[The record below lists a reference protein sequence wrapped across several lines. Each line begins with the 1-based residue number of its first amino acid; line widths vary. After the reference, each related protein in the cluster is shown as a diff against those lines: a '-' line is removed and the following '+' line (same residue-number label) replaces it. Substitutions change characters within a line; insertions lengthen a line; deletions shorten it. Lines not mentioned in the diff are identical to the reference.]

1 MRLDDKV
8 KELFNISKTKAQ
20 KYIREGIVKVD
31 NKIITKPGY
40 ILKDEEK
47 NNKKEYNIEI
57 IEEKNRYIYV
67 SQGALK
73 LKKAVKEFNLEEIL
87 KDNICIDIGSSTGGF
102 TEILLENDVKK
113 VYSIDVGTS
122 QLDERLKKN
131 NKVISIENT
140 DFRNIQI
147 DKENKFQN
155 DNIDTIVGDL
165 SFISLK
171 KIIDKIVEI
180 APENMIL
187 LIKPQFEVGEDIARK
202 YNGVIDDK
210 KKHIEI
216 IEDIIYYYLDKLNNN
231 SVNNNKNDK
240 NNENQKYILKGFT
253 YSEILINNLKEKKN
267 IEYLMYICKTRDKD
281 KHKHK
286 NKYKEKEKNKE
297 KNKNKNEDKCLKKE
311 EEKLLEN
318 IEKIVN
324 NAFSE
329 KHDILLKK
337 E

>member
-1 MRLDDKV
+1 MRLDDRV
-8 KELFNISKTKAQ
+8 KEIFNISKTKAQ
-20 KYIREGIVKVD
+20 KYIREGIIKID
-31 NKIITKPGY
+31 DKIITKPGY

-47 NNKKEYNIEI
+47 NDIEI

-73 LKKAVKEFNLEEIL
+73 LKKAVEEFNLKEIL

-102 TEILLENDVKK
+102 TEILLENGVKK

-122 QLDERLKKN
+122 QLDEKLKKN

-147 DKENKFQN
+147 DKENKFRN
-155 DNIDTIVGDL
+155 DDIDTIVGDL

-180 APENMIL
+180 SPKNIIL

-216 IEDIIYYYLDKLNNN
+216 IEDIISYYLDKLNNN
-231 SVNNNKNDK
+231 KNYKYND
-240 NNENQKYILKGFT
+240 NQKYILKGLT

-267 IEYLMYICKTRDKD
+267 IEYLIYIS
-281 KHKHK
+281 K
-286 NKYKEKEKNKE
+286 NIDRLEKNIEKEEKEKYNYDIKE
-297 KNKNKNEDKCLKKE
+297 IVEKAFNEKGFK
-311 EEKLLEN
+311 
-318 IEKIVN
+318 
-324 NAFSE
+324 
-329 KHDILLKK
+329 LLKK
-337 E
+337 

>member
-1 MRLDDKV
+1 MRLDDRV
-8 KELFNISKTKAQ
+8 KEIFNISKTKAQ
-20 KYIREGIVKVD
+20 KYIREGIVKID
-31 NKIITKPGY
+31 DKIVTKPGY
-40 ILKDEEK
+40 ILKDKEK
-47 NNKKEYNIEI
+47 NNKEEYNIEI

-73 LKKAVKEFNLEEIL
+73 LKKAVEEFKLEEVL

-102 TEILLENDVKK
+102 TEILLENGVKK
-113 VYSIDVGTS
+113 VYSIDVGKS
-122 QLDERLKKN
+122 QLDEKLKKN

-147 DKENKFQN
+147 DKENKFRN

-171 KIIDKIVEI
+171 KIIDKIGEI
-180 APENMIL
+180 SPENMIL

-216 IEDIIYYYLDKLNNN
+216 IEDIISYYLDKLNNN
-231 SVNNNKNDK
+231 NKNDK
-240 NNENQKYILKGFT
+240 SYKYSDNQKYILKGLT

-267 IEYLMYICKTRDKD
+267 IEYLMYIGKD
-281 KHKHK
+281 IDRLEK
-286 NKYKEKEKNKE
+286 NIEKEEKEKYNYDIKE
-297 KNKNKNEDKCLKKE
+297 IV
-311 EEKLLEN
+311 EKAFD
-318 IEKIVN
+318 EKI
-324 NAFSE
+324 
-329 KHDILLKK
+329 KK
-337 E
+337 CQKIKN

>member
-8 KELFNISKTKAQ
+8 KEIFNISKTKAQ
-20 KYIREGIVKVD
+20 KYIREGIVKID
-31 NKIITKPGY
+31 DKIVTKPGY
-40 ILKDEEK
+40 ILKDKEK

-73 LKKAVKEFNLEEIL
+73 LKKAVEEFNLEEIL

-122 QLDERLKKN
+122 QLDEKLKRN

-147 DKENKFQN
+147 DKDNKFQN

-180 APENMIL
+180 LPKNMIL

-216 IEDIIYYYLDKLNNN
+216 IEDIISYYLDKLNNN
-231 SVNNNKNDK
+231 SVNNNINNKNDNNNK
-240 NNENQKYILKGFT
+240 NNENQKYILKGLT

-267 IEYLMYICKTRDKD
+267 IEYLMYIGKD
-281 KHKHK
+281 INRLEK
-286 NKYKEKEKNKE
+286 NIEKEEKEKYNYDIKE
-297 KNKNKNEDKCLKKE
+297 IVEKAFNEKIQ
-311 EEKLLEN
+311 KLLKN
-318 IEKIVN
+318 
-324 NAFSE
+324 
-329 KHDILLKK
+329 
-337 E
+337 

>member
-1 MRLDDKV
+1 MRLDDRV
-8 KELFNISKTKAQ
+8 KEIFNISKTKAQ
-20 KYIREGIVKVD
+20 KYIREGIVKID
-31 NKIITKPGY
+31 DKIITKPGY
-40 ILKDEEK
+40 ILKDLKDEEK
-47 NNKKEYNIEI
+47 YNIEI
-57 IEEKNRYIYV
+57 IEERNRYIYV
-67 SQGALK
+67 SKGALK
-73 LKKAVKEFNLEEIL
+73 LKKAVEEFNLEKIL

-102 TEILLENDVKK
+102 TEILLENGVKK

-140 DFRNIQI
+140 DFRDIQI
-147 DKENKFQN
+147 DKENKFRN

-180 APENMIL
+180 EPKNIIL

-216 IEDIIYYYLDKLNNN
+216 IEDIISYYLDKLNNN
-231 SVNNNKNDK
+231 NNNKSYK
-240 NNENQKYILKGFT
+240 YNENQKYILKGLT

-267 IEYLMYICKTRDKD
+267 IEYLMYIGKD
-281 KHKHK
+281 IDRL
-286 NKYKEKEKNKE
+286 EK
-297 KNKNKNEDKCLKKE
+297 
-311 EEKLLEN
+311 N
-318 IEKIVN
+318 IEKEEKYNYDIKEIVEK
-324 NAFSE
+324 AFNE
-329 KHDILLKK
+329 KEFKLLKK
-337 E
+337 

>member
-1 MRLDDKV
+1 MRLDDRV
-8 KELFNISKTKAQ
+8 KEIFNISKTKAQ
-20 KYIREGIVKVD
+20 KYIREGIVKID
-31 NKIITKPGY
+31 DKIITKPGY

-102 TEILLENDVKK
+102 TEILLENGVKK

-122 QLDERLKKN
+122 QLDEKLKKN

-147 DKENKFQN
+147 DKENKFRN

-180 APENMIL
+180 SPENIIL

-216 IEDIIYYYLDKLNNN
+216 IEDIINYYLDKLNSNN
-231 SVNNNKNDK
+231 NNNKNYKYSD
-240 NNENQKYILKGFT
+240 NQKYILKGLT

-267 IEYLMYICKTRDKD
+267 IEYLMYIGKDRKKLDKD
-281 KHKHK
+281 LG
-286 NKYKEKEKNKE
+286 KEKYNYDIKEIVEKAFNE
-297 KNKNKNEDKCLKKE
+297 KTKNVKKLRI
-311 EEKLLEN
+311 K
-318 IEKIVN
+318 
-324 NAFSE
+324 
-329 KHDILLKK
+329 
-337 E
+337 

>member
-1 MRLDDKV
+1 MRLDDRV
-8 KELFNISKTKAQ
+8 KEIFNISKTKAQ
-20 KYIREGIVKVD
+20 KYIREGIVKID
-31 NKIITKPGY
+31 DKIVTKPGY

-73 LKKAVKEFNLEEIL
+73 LKKAVEEFNLQEIL

-102 TEILLENDVKK
+102 TEILLENGVKK
-113 VYSIDVGTS
+113 VYSIDVGKS
-122 QLDERLKKN
+122 QLDEKLKRN

-155 DNIDTIVGDL
+155 DNINTIVGDL
-165 SFISLK
+165 SFISIK
-171 KIIDKIVEI
+171 KIIDKIGEI
-180 APENMIL
+180 SPENMIL

-216 IEDIIYYYLDKLNNN
+216 IEDIISYYLDKLNNN

-240 NNENQKYILKGFT
+240 NNDNQKYILKGLT

-267 IEYLMYICKTRDKD
+267 IEYLMYIGKDRKKLDKD
-281 KHKHK
+281 L
-286 NKYKEKEKNKE
+286 EKEKYNYDIKE
-297 KNKNKNEDKCLKKE
+297 IV
-311 EEKLLEN
+311 EKAFN
-318 IEKIVN
+318 EKI
-324 NAFSE
+324 
-329 KHDILLKK
+329 KK
-337 E
+337 CQKIKN

>member
-8 KELFNISKTKAQ
+8 KEIFNISKTKAQ
-20 KYIREGIVKVD
+20 KYIREGIVKID
-31 NKIITKPGY
+31 DKIITKPGY

-122 QLDERLKKN
+122 QLDEKLKKN

-147 DKENKFQN
+147 DKDNKFQN

-180 APENMIL
+180 SPENMIL

-216 IEDIIYYYLDKLNNN
+216 IEDIISYYLDKLNNN
-231 SVNNNKNDK
+231 SVNNNINNKNDNNNK
-240 NNENQKYILKGFT
+240 NNENQKYILKGLT

-267 IEYLMYICKTRDKD
+267 IEYLMYIGKD
-281 KHKHK
+281 INRLEK
-286 NKYKEKEKNKE
+286 NIEKEEKEKYNYDIKE
-297 KNKNKNEDKCLKKE
+297 IVEKAFNEKIQ
-311 EEKLLEN
+311 KLLKN
-318 IEKIVN
+318 
-324 NAFSE
+324 
-329 KHDILLKK
+329 
-337 E
+337 

>member
-102 TEILLENDVKK
+102 TEILLENGVKK

-180 APENMIL
+180 SPENMIL

-216 IEDIIYYYLDKLNNN
+216 IEDIICYYLDKLNN
-231 SVNNNKNDK
+231 SVNNNNYYNNNNNHK

-267 IEYLMYICKTRDKD
+267 IEYLMYIG
-281 KHKHK
+281 
-286 NKYKEKEKNKE
+286 
-297 KNKNKNEDKCLKKE
+297 NKNKNDKFKKIDISKIQKYIINVVQKAFD
-311 EEKLLEN
+311 EKDY
-318 IEKIVN
+318 K
-324 NAFSE
+324 
-329 KHDILLKK
+329 LLKK
-337 E
+337 ENKNDIV

>member
-1 MRLDDKV
+1 MRLDDRV
-8 KELFNISKTKAQ
+8 KEIFNISKTKAQ
-20 KYIREGIVKVD
+20 KYIREGIVKVN

-47 NNKKEYNIEI
+47 YNIEI

-73 LKKAVKEFNLEEIL
+73 LKKAVGEFKLEEIL

-102 TEILLENDVKK
+102 TEILLENGVKK

-180 APENMIL
+180 SPENMIL

-216 IEDIIYYYLDKLNNN
+216 IEDIISYYLDKLNNN

-240 NNENQKYILKGFT
+240 NNDNQKYILKGLT

-267 IEYLMYICKTRDKD
+267 IEYLMYIGKDRKKLDKD
-281 KHKHK
+281 L
-286 NKYKEKEKNKE
+286 EKEKYNYDIKE
-297 KNKNKNEDKCLKKE
+297 IVEKAFNEKIQ
-311 EEKLLEN
+311 KLLKN
-318 IEKIVN
+318 
-324 NAFSE
+324 
-329 KHDILLKK
+329 
-337 E
+337 

>member
-1 MRLDDKV
+1 MRLDDRV
-8 KELFNISKTKAQ
+8 KEIFNISKTKAQ
-20 KYIREGIVKVD
+20 KYIREGIVKID
-31 NKIITKPGY
+31 DKIITKPGY

-47 NNKKEYNIEI
+47 YNIEI

-73 LKKAVKEFNLEEIL
+73 LKKAVKEFNLEGIL

-102 TEILLENDVKK
+102 TEILLENGVKK

-122 QLDERLKKN
+122 QLDEKLKKN

-180 APENMIL
+180 SPENIIL

-216 IEDIIYYYLDKLNNN
+216 IEDIISYYLDKLNNN
-231 SVNNNKNDK
+231 NSNNKNYKYSD
-240 NNENQKYILKGFT
+240 NQKYILKGLT

-267 IEYLMYICKTRDKD
+267 IEYLMYIGKD
-281 KHKHK
+281 IDRLEK
-286 NKYKEKEKNKE
+286 NIEKEKYNYDIKE
-297 KNKNKNEDKCLKKE
+297 IVEKAFNEKE
-311 EEKLLEN
+311 FK
-318 IEKIVN
+318 
-324 NAFSE
+324 
-329 KHDILLKK
+329 LLKK
-337 E
+337 

>member
-1 MRLDDKV
+1 MRLDDRV
-8 KELFNISKTKAQ
+8 KEIFNISKTKAQ
-20 KYIREGIVKVD
+20 KYIREGIIKID
-31 NKIITKPGY
+31 DKIITKPGY

-47 NNKKEYNIEI
+47 NDIEI

-73 LKKAVKEFNLEEIL
+73 LKKAVEEFNLKEIL

-102 TEILLENDVKK
+102 TEILLENCVKK

-122 QLDERLKKN
+122 QLDEKLKKN

-180 APENMIL
+180 SPKNIIL

-210 KKHIEI
+210 KKHTEI
-216 IEDIIYYYLDKLNNN
+216 IEDIISYYLEKLNNN
-231 SVNNNKNDK
+231 SVNNNINNKND
-240 NNENQKYILKGFT
+240 NNNNDNQKYILKGLT

-267 IEYLMYICKTRDKD
+267 IEYLIYIS
-281 KHKHK
+281 K
-286 NKYKEKEKNKE
+286 NIDRLEKNIEKEEKEKYNYDIKE
-297 KNKNKNEDKCLKKE
+297 IVEKAFNEKGFK
-311 EEKLLEN
+311 
-318 IEKIVN
+318 
-324 NAFSE
+324 
-329 KHDILLKK
+329 LLKK
-337 E
+337 

>member
-31 NKIITKPGY
+31 DKIITKPGY
-40 ILKDEEK
+40 ILKDLKDEEK
-47 NNKKEYNIEI
+47 NNKEKYNIEI
-57 IEEKNRYIYV
+57 IEEKNKYIYV

-73 LKKAVKEFNLEEIL
+73 LKKAVEEFNLQEIL
-87 KDNICIDIGSSTGGF
+87 KNNICIDIGSSTGGF
-102 TEILLENDVKK
+102 TEILLENEVEK

-122 QLDERLKKN
+122 QLDEKLKKN

-147 DKENKFQN
+147 DKDNKFQN

-180 APENMIL
+180 EPKNIIL

-202 YNGVIDDK
+202 YNGVINDK

-216 IEDIIYYYLDKLNNN
+216 IEDIICYYLDKLNNN
-231 SVNNNKNDK
+231 SINNNNYNNNNNKNDK

-267 IEYLMYICKTRDKD
+267 IEYLMYIGK
-281 KHKHK
+281 
-286 NKYKEKEKNKE
+286 
-297 KNKNKNEDKCLKKE
+297 KNKNDKFKKIDISKIQKYIINVVQKAFD
-311 EEKLLEN
+311 EKDY
-318 IEKIVN
+318 K
-324 NAFSE
+324 
-329 KHDILLKK
+329 LLKK
-337 E
+337 ENKNDIV

>member
-1 MRLDDKV
+1 MRLDDRV
-8 KELFNISKTKAQ
+8 KEIFNISKTKAQ
-20 KYIREGIVKVD
+20 KYIREGIVKID
-31 NKIITKPGY
+31 DKIVTKPGY
-40 ILKDEEK
+40 ILKDKEK

-73 LKKAVKEFNLEEIL
+73 LKKAVEEFKLEEVL

-102 TEILLENDVKK
+102 TEILLENGVKK

-122 QLDERLKKN
+122 QLDEKLKKN

-147 DKENKFQN
+147 DKDNKFQN

-180 APENMIL
+180 SPENIIL

-216 IEDIIYYYLDKLNNN
+216 IEDIISYYLEKLNNN
-231 SVNNNKNDK
+231 SVNNNIKNK
-240 NNENQKYILKGFT
+240 NNDNQKYILKGLT

-267 IEYLMYICKTRDKD
+267 IEYLMYIGIG
-281 KHKHK
+281 
-286 NKYKEKEKNKE
+286 KYI
-297 KNKNKNEDKCLKKE
+297 DR
-311 EEKLLEN
+311 LENN
-318 IEKIVN
+318 IEKKEKYNYDIKEIVEK
-324 NAFSE
+324 AFNE
-329 KHDILLKK
+329 KEFKLLKK
-337 E
+337 

>member
-31 NKIITKPGY
+31 DKIITKPGY

-147 DKENKFQN
+147 DKDNKFQN

-210 KKHIEI
+210 KKHIET
-216 IEDIIYYYLDKLNNN
+216 IEDIICYYLDKLNNN
-231 SVNNNKNDK
+231 NNNKSYK
-240 NNENQKYILKGFT
+240 YNENQKYILKGLT

-267 IEYLMYICKTRDKD
+267 IEYLMYIGKDIDKLE
-281 KHKHK
+281 K
-286 NKYKEKEKNKE
+286 NMEKEKYNYDIKE
-297 KNKNKNEDKCLKKE
+297 IVEKAFNEKIQ
-311 EEKLLEN
+311 KLLKN
-318 IEKIVN
+318 
-324 NAFSE
+324 
-329 KHDILLKK
+329 
-337 E
+337 

>member
-1 MRLDDKV
+1 MRLDDRV
-8 KELFNISKTKAQ
+8 KEIFSISKTKAQ
-20 KYIREGIVKVD
+20 KYIREGIVKID
-31 NKIITKPGY
+31 DKIITKPGY

-47 NNKKEYNIEI
+47 YNIEI

-73 LKKAVKEFNLEEIL
+73 LKKAVEEFKLEGIL

-102 TEILLENDVKK
+102 TEILLENGVKK

-122 QLDERLKKN
+122 QLDEKLKKN

-147 DKENKFQN
+147 DKENKFRN
-155 DNIDTIVGDL
+155 DDIDTIVGDL

-180 APENMIL
+180 SPENIIL

-216 IEDIIYYYLDKLNNN
+216 IEDIISYYLDKLNSNN
-231 SVNNNKNDK
+231 IGYKD
-240 NNENQKYILKGFT
+240 NEKYILKGLT

-267 IEYLMYICKTRDKD
+267 IEYLMYIGKD
-281 KHKHK
+281 IDRL
-286 NKYKEKEKNKE
+286 EK
-297 KNKNKNEDKCLKKE
+297 
-311 EEKLLEN
+311 N
-318 IEKIVN
+318 IEKEEKYNYDIKEIVEK
-324 NAFSE
+324 AFNE
-329 KHDILLKK
+329 KEFKLLKK
-337 E
+337 

>member
-102 TEILLENDVKK
+102 TEILLENGVKK

-171 KIIDKIVEI
+171 KIIDKIGEI
-180 APENMIL
+180 SPENMIL

-216 IEDIIYYYLDKLNNN
+216 IEDIICYYLDKLNN

-253 YSEILINNLKEKKN
+253 YSEILINNLKERKN
-267 IEYLMYICKTRDKD
+267 IEYLMYIGK
-281 KHKHK
+281 
-286 NKYKEKEKNKE
+286 
-297 KNKNKNEDKCLKKE
+297 KNKNDEFKKINISKIQKYIINVVQKAFD
-311 EEKLLEN
+311 EKDY
-318 IEKIVN
+318 K
-324 NAFSE
+324 
-329 KHDILLKK
+329 LLKK
-337 E
+337 ENKNDIV

>member
-20 KYIREGIVKVD
+20 KYIREGIVKID
-31 NKIITKPGY
+31 DKIITKPGY

-47 NNKKEYNIEI
+47 NNKEKYNIQI

-73 LKKAVKEFNLEEIL
+73 LKKAVEEFNLQEIL

-102 TEILLENDVKK
+102 TEILLENEVKK

-122 QLDERLKKN
+122 QLDEKLKKN

-180 APENMIL
+180 EPENIIL

-216 IEDIIYYYLDKLNNN
+216 IEDIICYYLDKLNNN
-231 SVNNNKNDK
+231 SINNNNYNNNNNKNDK

-267 IEYLMYICKTRDKD
+267 IEYLMYIGK
-281 KHKHK
+281 
-286 NKYKEKEKNKE
+286 
-297 KNKNKNEDKCLKKE
+297 KNKNDKFKKIDILQIQKYIINIVQKAFD
-311 EEKLLEN
+311 EKDY
-318 IEKIVN
+318 K
-324 NAFSE
+324 
-329 KHDILLKK
+329 LLKK
-337 E
+337 ENKNDIV

>member
-31 NKIITKPGY
+31 DKIITKPGY
-40 ILKDEEK
+40 ILKDLKDEEK
-47 NNKKEYNIEI
+47 NNKEKYNIEI

-73 LKKAVKEFNLEEIL
+73 LKKAVEEFNLEEIL
-87 KDNICIDIGSSTGGF
+87 KNNICIDIGSSTGGF
-102 TEILLENDVKK
+102 TEILLENGVKK

-122 QLDERLKKN
+122 QLDEKLKKN

-180 APENMIL
+180 EPKNIIL

-231 SVNNNKNDK
+231 SINNNNNKNDK

-267 IEYLMYICKTRDKD
+267 IEYLMYIGK
-281 KHKHK
+281 
-286 NKYKEKEKNKE
+286 
-297 KNKNKNEDKCLKKE
+297 KNKNDKFKKIDISKIQKYIINVVQKAFD
-311 EEKLLEN
+311 EKDY
-318 IEKIVN
+318 K
-324 NAFSE
+324 
-329 KHDILLKK
+329 LLKK
-337 E
+337 ENKNDIV

>member
-1 MRLDDKV
+1 MRLDDRV
-8 KELFNISKTKAQ
+8 KEIFNISKTKAQ
-20 KYIREGIVKVD
+20 KYIREGIVKID
-31 NKIITKPGY
+31 DKIITKPGY

-47 NNKKEYNIEI
+47 NNKEKYNIEI
-57 IEEKNRYIYV
+57 IEEKNKYIYV

-73 LKKAVKEFNLEEIL
+73 LKKAVEEFKLEEVL

-102 TEILLENDVKK
+102 TEILLENEVKK

-122 QLDERLKKN
+122 QLDEKLKKN

-147 DKENKFQN
+147 DKENKFRN
-155 DNIDTIVGDL
+155 DDIDTIVGDL

-180 APENMIL
+180 SPENIIL

-216 IEDIIYYYLDKLNNN
+216 IEGIISYYLDKLNNN
-231 SVNNNKNDK
+231 NDSNNNNICYKD
-240 NNENQKYILKGFT
+240 NEKYILKGLT

-267 IEYLMYICKTRDKD
+267 IEYLMYIGKD
-281 KHKHK
+281 IDRLEK
-286 NKYKEKEKNKE
+286 NIEKEKYNYDIKE
-297 KNKNKNEDKCLKKE
+297 IVEKAFNEKE
-311 EEKLLEN
+311 FK
-318 IEKIVN
+318 
-324 NAFSE
+324 
-329 KHDILLKK
+329 LLKK
-337 E
+337 

>member
-20 KYIREGIVKVD
+20 KYIRDGIVKID
-31 NKIITKPGY
+31 DKILTKPGY

-47 NNKKEYNIEI
+47 NNKEKYNIEI

-73 LKKAVKEFNLEEIL
+73 LKKAVEEFNLEGIL

-102 TEILLENDVKK
+102 TEILLENGVKK

-122 QLDERLKKN
+122 QLDEKLKKN

-147 DKENKFQN
+147 DKENKFRN

-171 KIIDKIVEI
+171 KIID
-180 APENMIL
+180 NFNSFSCL
-187 LIKPQFEVGEDIARK
+187 L
-202 YNGVIDDK
+202 
-210 KKHIEI
+210 
-216 IEDIIYYYLDKLNNN
+216 
-231 SVNNNKNDK
+231 
-240 NNENQKYILKGFT
+240 
-253 YSEILINNLKEKKN
+253 
-267 IEYLMYICKTRDKD
+267 
-281 KHKHK
+281 
-286 NKYKEKEKNKE
+286 
-297 KNKNKNEDKCLKKE
+297 
-311 EEKLLEN
+311 
-318 IEKIVN
+318 
-324 NAFSE
+324 
-329 KHDILLKK
+329 
-337 E
+337 

>member
-20 KYIREGIVKVD
+20 KYIREGIVKID

-73 LKKAVKEFNLEEIL
+73 LKKAVEEFNLQEIL

-102 TEILLENDVKK
+102 TEILLENGVKK

-122 QLDERLKKN
+122 QLDEKLKKN

-180 APENMIL
+180 APKNIIL

-216 IEDIIYYYLDKLNNN
+216 IEDIICYYLDKLNSNN
-231 SVNNNKNDK
+231 NNNNNKNDK

-267 IEYLMYICKTRDKD
+267 IEYLMYIGK
-281 KHKHK
+281 
-286 NKYKEKEKNKE
+286 
-297 KNKNKNEDKCLKKE
+297 KNKNDKFKKIDISKIQKYIINVVQKAFD
-311 EEKLLEN
+311 EKDY
-318 IEKIVN
+318 K
-324 NAFSE
+324 
-329 KHDILLKK
+329 LLKK
-337 E
+337 ENKNDIV

>member
-8 KELFNISKTKAQ
+8 KEIFNISKTKAQ
-20 KYIREGIVKVD
+20 KYIREGIVKID
-31 NKIITKPGY
+31 DKIITKPGY
-40 ILKDEEK
+40 ILKDLKDEEK
-47 NNKKEYNIEI
+47 YNIEI
-57 IEEKNRYIYV
+57 IEERNRYIYV

-73 LKKAVKEFNLEEIL
+73 LKKAVEEFNLEKIL

-102 TEILLENDVKK
+102 TEILLENSVKK

-122 QLDERLKKN
+122 QLDEKLKKN

-147 DKENKFQN
+147 DKDNKFQN

-171 KIIDKIVEI
+171 KIIEKIVEI
-180 APENMIL
+180 SPENIIL

-216 IEDIIYYYLDKLNNN
+216 IENIISYYLEKLNNN

-240 NNENQKYILKGFT
+240 NNDNQKYILKGLT

-267 IEYLMYICKTRDKD
+267 IEYLMYIGKD
-281 KHKHK
+281 IDRLEK
-286 NKYKEKEKNKE
+286 NIEKEKYNYDIKE
-297 KNKNKNEDKCLKKE
+297 IVEKAFNEKTKNVKKLRI
-311 EEKLLEN
+311 K
-318 IEKIVN
+318 
-324 NAFSE
+324 
-329 KHDILLKK
+329 
-337 E
+337 

>member
-1 MRLDDKV
+1 MTDLQD
-8 KELFNISKTKAQ
+8 
-20 KYIREGIVKVD
+20 
-31 NKIITKPGY
+31 
-40 ILKDEEK
+40 
-47 NNKKEYNIEI
+47 
-57 IEEKNRYIYV
+57 
-67 SQGALK
+67 
-73 LKKAVKEFNLEEIL
+73 EIL
-87 KDNICIDIGSSTGGF
+87 KNNICIDIGSSTGGF
-102 TEILLENDVKK
+102 TEILLENGVKK

-122 QLDERLKKN
+122 QLDEKLKKN

-180 APENMIL
+180 EPKNIIL
-187 LIKPQFEVGEDIARK
+187 LIKPQFEVGENIARI
-202 YNGVIDDK
+202 YNGVINDK

-216 IEDIIYYYLDKLNNN
+216 IEDIICYYLDKLNNN

-267 IEYLMYICKTRDKD
+267 IEYLMYIGK
-281 KHKHK
+281 
-286 NKYKEKEKNKE
+286 
-297 KNKNKNEDKCLKKE
+297 KNKNDEFKKINISKIQKYIINVVQKAFD
-311 EEKLLEN
+311 EKDY
-318 IEKIVN
+318 K
-324 NAFSE
+324 
-329 KHDILLKK
+329 LLKK
-337 E
+337 ENKNDIV

>member
-8 KELFNISKTKAQ
+8 KEIFNISKTKAQ
-20 KYIREGIVKVD
+20 KYIREGIVKID
-31 NKIITKPGY
+31 DKIITKPGY

-47 NNKKEYNIEI
+47 YNIEI

-73 LKKAVKEFNLEEIL
+73 LKKAVKKFNLEGIL

-102 TEILLENDVKK
+102 TEILLENGVKK

-122 QLDERLKKN
+122 QLDEKLKKN

-180 APENMIL
+180 SPENIIL

-216 IEDIIYYYLDKLNNN
+216 IEDIISYYLDKLNSNNNN
-231 SVNNNKNDK
+231 SNNKNYKYSD
-240 NNENQKYILKGFT
+240 NQKYILKGLT

-267 IEYLMYICKTRDKD
+267 IEYLMYIGKD
-281 KHKHK
+281 IDGLEK
-286 NKYKEKEKNKE
+286 NIEKEKNNYDIK
-297 KNKNKNEDKCLKKE
+297 
-311 EEKLLEN
+311 
-318 IEKIVN
+318 KIVEK
-324 NAFSE
+324 AFNE
-329 KHDILLKK
+329 KEFKLLKK
-337 E
+337 

>member
-8 KELFNISKTKAQ
+8 KEIFNISKTKAQ
-20 KYIREGIVKVD
+20 KYIREGIVKID
-31 NKIITKPGY
+31 DKIITKPGY

-47 NNKKEYNIEI
+47 YNIEI

-73 LKKAVKEFNLEEIL
+73 LKKAVKEFNLEGIL

-102 TEILLENDVKK
+102 TEILLENGVKK

-122 QLDERLKKN
+122 QLDEKLKKN

-180 APENMIL
+180 SPKNIIL

-210 KKHIEI
+210 KKHIER
-216 IEDIIYYYLDKLNNN
+216 IEDIISYYLDKLNNN
-231 SVNNNKNDK
+231 NNNNNYKYND
-240 NNENQKYILKGFT
+240 NQKYILKGLT

-267 IEYLMYICKTRDKD
+267 IEYLIYIS
-281 KHKHK
+281 K
-286 NKYKEKEKNKE
+286 NIDRLEKNIEKEEKEKYNYDIKE
-297 KNKNKNEDKCLKKE
+297 IVEKAFNEKGFK
-311 EEKLLEN
+311 
-318 IEKIVN
+318 
-324 NAFSE
+324 
-329 KHDILLKK
+329 LLKK
-337 E
+337 

>member
-1 MRLDDKV
+1 MRLDDRV
-8 KELFNISKTKAQ
+8 KEIFNISKTKAQ
-20 KYIREGIVKVD
+20 KYIREGIVKID
-31 NKIITKPGY
+31 DKIITKPGY
-40 ILKDEEK
+40 ILKGEEK
-47 NNKKEYNIEI
+47 YNIEI

-73 LKKAVKEFNLEEIL
+73 LKKAVKKFNLEGIL

-102 TEILLENDVKK
+102 TEILLENGVKK

-122 QLDERLKKN
+122 QLDEKLKKN
-131 NKVISIENT
+131 KKVISIENT
-140 DFRNIQI
+140 DFRNIQV

-180 APENMIL
+180 SPKNIIL

-216 IEDIIYYYLDKLNNN
+216 IEDIISYYLEKLNNN
-231 SVNNNKNDK
+231 SVNNNIKNKNYENNK
-240 NNENQKYILKGFT
+240 NNDNQKYILKGLT

-267 IEYLMYICKTRDKD
+267 IEYLMYIGIG
-281 KHKHK
+281 
-286 NKYKEKEKNKE
+286 KYI
-297 KNKNKNEDKCLKKE
+297 DR
-311 EEKLLEN
+311 LENN
-318 IEKIVN
+318 IEKKEKYNYDIKEIVEK
-324 NAFSE
+324 AFNE
-329 KHDILLKK
+329 KEFKLLKK
-337 E
+337 

>member
-1 MRLDDKV
+1 MRLDDRV
-8 KELFNISKTKAQ
+8 KEIFSISKTKAQ
-20 KYIREGIVKVD
+20 KYIREGIVKID
-31 NKIITKPGY
+31 DKIVTKPGY
-40 ILKDEEK
+40 ILKDKEK

-73 LKKAVKEFNLEEIL
+73 LKKAVEEFNLEEIL

-102 TEILLENDVKK
+102 TEILLENGVKK

-122 QLDERLKKN
+122 QLDEKLKRN

-147 DKENKFQN
+147 DKENKFRN

-171 KIIDKIVEI
+171 KIIEKIGEI
-180 APENMIL
+180 SPENMIL

-210 KKHIEI
+210 NKHIEI
-216 IEDIIYYYLDKLNNN
+216 IEDIICYYLDKLNNN
-231 SVNNNKNDK
+231 NNNKNYKYSD
-240 NNENQKYILKGFT
+240 NQKYILKGLT

-267 IEYLMYICKTRDKD
+267 IEYLMYIGKDIDKLE
-281 KHKHK
+281 K
-286 NKYKEKEKNKE
+286 NMEKEKYNYDIKE
-297 KNKNKNEDKCLKKE
+297 IVEKAFNEKIQ
-311 EEKLLEN
+311 KLLKN
-318 IEKIVN
+318 
-324 NAFSE
+324 
-329 KHDILLKK
+329 
-337 E
+337 

>member
-1 MRLDDKV
+1 MRLDDRV
-8 KELFNISKTKAQ
+8 KEIFNISKTKAQ

-31 NKIITKPGY
+31 DKIITKPGY

-47 NNKKEYNIEI
+47 YNIEI

-73 LKKAVKEFNLEEIL
+73 LKKAVEEFKLEEVL

-102 TEILLENDVKK
+102 TEILLENGVKK

-122 QLDERLKKN
+122 QLDEKLKKK

-147 DKENKFQN
+147 DKENKFRN

-165 SFISLK
+165 SFISLR

-180 APENMIL
+180 SPENIIL

-216 IEDIIYYYLDKLNNN
+216 IEDIISYYLDKLNNN
-231 SVNNNKNDK
+231 IVNNNYNNNKNDIHCYK
-240 NNENQKYILKGFT
+240 DNQKYILKGLT

-267 IEYLMYICKTRDKD
+267 IEYLMYIGKD
-281 KHKHK
+281 RKLDTDL
-286 NKYKEKEKNKE
+286 EKEKYNYDVKE
-297 KNKNKNEDKCLKKE
+297 LVEKAFNEKE
-311 EEKLLEN
+311 FK
-318 IEKIVN
+318 
-324 NAFSE
+324 
-329 KHDILLKK
+329 LLKK
-337 E
+337 

>member
-1 MRLDDKV
+1 MRLDDRV
-8 KELFNISKTKAQ
+8 KEIFNISKTKAQ

-31 NKIITKPGY
+31 DKIITKPGY
-40 ILKDEEK
+40 ILKDLKDEEK
-47 NNKKEYNIEI
+47 YNIEI

-73 LKKAVKEFNLEEIL
+73 LKKAVEEFKLEEIL
-87 KDNICIDIGSSTGGF
+87 KENICIDIGSSTGGF
-102 TEILLENDVKK
+102 TEILLENGVKK

-122 QLDERLKKN
+122 QLDEKLKKN

-147 DKENKFQN
+147 DKENKFRN

-180 APENMIL
+180 SPENIIL

-216 IEDIIYYYLDKLNNN
+216 IEDIISYYLDKLNNN
-231 SVNNNKNDK
+231 SNNNNKNYKYSD
-240 NNENQKYILKGFT
+240 NQKYILKGLT

-267 IEYLMYICKTRDKD
+267 IEYLMYIGKD
-281 KHKHK
+281 RKKLDT
-286 NKYKEKEKNKE
+286 NLEKEKYNYDIKE
-297 KNKNKNEDKCLKKE
+297 IVEKAFNEKE
-311 EEKLLEN
+311 FK
-318 IEKIVN
+318 
-324 NAFSE
+324 
-329 KHDILLKK
+329 LLKK
-337 E
+337 

>member
-47 NNKKEYNIEI
+47 NNKEKYNIEI
-57 IEEKNRYIYV
+57 IEEKNKYIYV

-73 LKKAVKEFNLEEIL
+73 LKKAVEEFNLQEIL

-102 TEILLENDVKK
+102 TEILLENGVKK

-122 QLDERLKKN
+122 QLDEKLKKN

-180 APENMIL
+180 EPKNIIL

-216 IEDIIYYYLDKLNNN
+216 IEDIICYYLDKLNNN

-267 IEYLMYICKTRDKD
+267 IEYLMYIGK
-281 KHKHK
+281 
-286 NKYKEKEKNKE
+286 
-297 KNKNKNEDKCLKKE
+297 KNKNDKFKKIDISKIQKYIINVVQKAFD
-311 EEKLLEN
+311 EKDY
-318 IEKIVN
+318 K
-324 NAFSE
+324 
-329 KHDILLKK
+329 LLKK
-337 E
+337 ENKNDIV

>member
-8 KELFNISKTKAQ
+8 KEIFNISKTKAQ
-20 KYIREGIVKVD
+20 KYIREGIVKID
-31 NKIITKPGY
+31 DKIITKPGY

-47 NNKKEYNIEI
+47 NNIEI

-73 LKKAVKEFNLEEIL
+73 LKKAVEEFNLKEIL

-102 TEILLENDVKK
+102 TEILLENGVKK

-122 QLDERLKKN
+122 QLDEKLKKN

-180 APENMIL
+180 SPENIIL

-210 KKHIEI
+210 KKHTEI
-216 IEDIIYYYLDKLNNN
+216 IEDIISYYLEKLNNN
-231 SVNNNKNDK
+231 SVNNNINNKND
-240 NNENQKYILKGFT
+240 NNNNDNQKYILKGLT

-267 IEYLMYICKTRDKD
+267 IEYLMYIGIGKD
-281 KHKHK
+281 IERLEK
-286 NKYKEKEKNKE
+286 NIEKEKYNYDTK
-297 KNKNKNEDKCLKKE
+297 
-311 EEKLLEN
+311 
-318 IEKIVN
+318 KIVEK
-324 NAFSE
+324 AFNE
-329 KHDILLKK
+329 KGFKLLKK
-337 E
+337 

>member
-8 KELFNISKTKAQ
+8 KEIFNISKTKAQ
-20 KYIREGIVKVD
+20 KYIREGIVKID
-31 NKIITKPGY
+31 DKIITKPGY

-57 IEEKNRYIYV
+57 IEEKNKYIYV

-73 LKKAVKEFNLEEIL
+73 LKKAVEEFNLQEIL
-87 KDNICIDIGSSTGGF
+87 KNNICIDIGSSTGGF
-102 TEILLENDVKK
+102 TEILLENEVKK

-122 QLDERLKKN
+122 QLDEKLKKN

-180 APENMIL
+180 EPKNIIL

-267 IEYLMYICKTRDKD
+267 IEYLMYIGK
-281 KHKHK
+281 
-286 NKYKEKEKNKE
+286 
-297 KNKNKNEDKCLKKE
+297 KNKNDKFKKIDISKIQKYIINVVQKAFD
-311 EEKLLEN
+311 EKDY
-318 IEKIVN
+318 K
-324 NAFSE
+324 
-329 KHDILLKK
+329 LLKK
-337 E
+337 ENKNDIV

>member
-1 MRLDDKV
+1 MRLDDRV
-8 KELFNISKTKAQ
+8 KEIFNISKTKAQ
-20 KYIREGIVKVD
+20 KYIREGIVKID
-31 NKIITKPGY
+31 DKIITKPGY

-47 NNKKEYNIEI
+47 NNKEKYNIEI

-73 LKKAVKEFNLEEIL
+73 LKKAVEEFKLEEIL

-102 TEILLENDVKK
+102 TEILLENCVKK

-122 QLDERLKKN
+122 QLDEKLKKN

-180 APENMIL
+180 SPKNIIL

-216 IEDIIYYYLDKLNNN
+216 IEDIISYYLEKLNDN
-231 SVNNNKNDK
+231 SVNYK
-240 NNENQKYILKGFT
+240 NNENQKYILKGLT

-267 IEYLMYICKTRDKD
+267 IEYLMYIGKD
-281 KHKHK
+281 IDRLEK
-286 NKYKEKEKNKE
+286 NIEKEEKEKYNYDIK
-297 KNKNKNEDKCLKKE
+297 
-311 EEKLLEN
+311 
-318 IEKIVN
+318 KIVEK
-324 NAFSE
+324 AFNE
-329 KHDILLKK
+329 KEFKLLKK
-337 E
+337 

>member
-1 MRLDDKV
+1 MRLDDRV
-8 KELFNISKTKAQ
+8 KEIFNISKTKAQ
-20 KYIREGIVKVD
+20 KYIREGIIKID
-31 NKIITKPGY
+31 DKIITKPGY
-40 ILKDEEK
+40 ILKDLKDEEK
-47 NNKKEYNIEI
+47 NNKEKYNIEI

-102 TEILLENDVKK
+102 TEILLENGVKK

-122 QLDERLKKN
+122 QLDEKLKKN

-147 DKENKFQN
+147 DKDNKFQN

-171 KIIDKIVEI
+171 KIIDKIGEI
-180 APENMIL
+180 SPENMIL

-216 IEDIIYYYLDKLNNN
+216 IEDIISYYLDKLNNN
-231 SVNNNKNDK
+231 NNNKSYK
-240 NNENQKYILKGFT
+240 YNENQKYILKGLT

-267 IEYLMYICKTRDKD
+267 IEYLMYIGKDIDKLE
-281 KHKHK
+281 K
-286 NKYKEKEKNKE
+286 NIEKEEKEKYNYDIKE
-297 KNKNKNEDKCLKKE
+297 IVEKAFNEKIQ
-311 EEKLLEN
+311 KLLKN
-318 IEKIVN
+318 
-324 NAFSE
+324 
-329 KHDILLKK
+329 
-337 E
+337 

>member
-1 MRLDDKV
+1 MRLDDRV
-8 KELFNISKTKAQ
+8 KEIFNISKTKAQ
-20 KYIREGIVKVD
+20 KYIREGIIKID
-31 NKIITKPGY
+31 DKIITKPGY

-47 NNKKEYNIEI
+47 NDIEI

-73 LKKAVKEFNLEEIL
+73 LKKAVEEFNLKEIL

-102 TEILLENDVKK
+102 TEILLENGVKK

-122 QLDERLKKN
+122 QLDEKLKKN

-147 DKENKFQN
+147 DKENKFRN
-155 DNIDTIVGDL
+155 DDIDTIVGDL

-180 APENMIL
+180 SPKNIIL

-216 IEDIIYYYLDKLNNN
+216 IEDIISYYLDKLNNN
-231 SVNNNKNDK
+231 NNNKNYKYND
-240 NNENQKYILKGFT
+240 NQKYILKGLT

-267 IEYLMYICKTRDKD
+267 IEYLIYIS
-281 KHKHK
+281 K
-286 NKYKEKEKNKE
+286 NIDRLEKNIEKEEKEKYNYDIKE
-297 KNKNKNEDKCLKKE
+297 IVEKAFNEKGFK
-311 EEKLLEN
+311 
-318 IEKIVN
+318 
-324 NAFSE
+324 
-329 KHDILLKK
+329 LLKK
-337 E
+337 

>member
-40 ILKDEEK
+40 ILKDLKDEEK
-47 NNKKEYNIEI
+47 NNKEKYNIEI

-122 QLDERLKKN
+122 QLDEKLKRN

-147 DKENKFQN
+147 DKENKFRN

-171 KIIDKIVEI
+171 KIIDKIGEI
-180 APENMIL
+180 SPKNIIL

-216 IEDIIYYYLDKLNNN
+216 IEDIISYYLDKLNNN
-231 SVNNNKNDK
+231 SVNNNKNNK
-240 NNENQKYILKGFT
+240 NNENQKYILKGLT
-253 YSEILINNLKEKKN
+253 YSEILINNLKERKN
-267 IEYLMYICKTRDKD
+267 IEYLMYIGK
-281 KHKHK
+281 K
-286 NKYKEKEKNKE
+286 NKKDEFKKINISKIQKYIINVVQKAFDEKDYNVG
-297 KNKNKNEDKCLKKE
+297 LS
-311 EEKLLEN
+311 N
-318 IEKIVN
+318 I
-324 NAFSE
+324 
-329 KHDILLKK
+329 
-337 E
+337 

>member
-1 MRLDDKV
+1 MRLDDRV
-8 KELFNISKTKAQ
+8 KEIFNISKTKAQ

-31 NKIITKPGY
+31 DKIVTKPGY
-40 ILKDEEK
+40 ILKDLKDEEK
-47 NNKKEYNIEI
+47 YNIEI

-73 LKKAVKEFNLEEIL
+73 LKKAVKEFNLEGIL

-102 TEILLENDVKK
+102 TEILLENGVKK

-122 QLDERLKKN
+122 QLDEKLKKN

-180 APENMIL
+180 SPKNIIL

-210 KKHIEI
+210 KKHTEI
-216 IEDIIYYYLDKLNNN
+216 IEDIISYYLEKLNNN
-231 SVNNNKNDK
+231 NDSNNNNICYKD
-240 NNENQKYILKGFT
+240 NEKYILKGIT

-267 IEYLMYICKTRDKD
+267 IEYLMYIGKD
-281 KHKHK
+281 IDRLEK
-286 NKYKEKEKNKE
+286 NIEKEKYNYDIKE
-297 KNKNKNEDKCLKKE
+297 IVEKAFNEKGFK
-311 EEKLLEN
+311 
-318 IEKIVN
+318 
-324 NAFSE
+324 
-329 KHDILLKK
+329 LLKK
-337 E
+337 

>member
-20 KYIREGIVKVD
+20 KYIREGIVKID
-31 NKIITKPGY
+31 DKIITKPGY
-40 ILKDEEK
+40 ILKDLKDEEK
-47 NNKKEYNIEI
+47 NNKEKYNKEKYNIEI
-57 IEEKNRYIYV
+57 IEEKNKYIYV

-73 LKKAVKEFNLEEIL
+73 LKKAVEEFNLQEIL

-102 TEILLENDVKK
+102 TEILLENEVKK

-122 QLDERLKKN
+122 QLDEKLKKN

-180 APENMIL
+180 EPKNIIL

-216 IEDIIYYYLDKLNNN
+216 IEDIISYYLDKLNNN

-240 NNENQKYILKGFT
+240 NNENQKYILKGFI

-267 IEYLMYICKTRDKD
+267 IEYLMYIGK
-281 KHKHK
+281 
-286 NKYKEKEKNKE
+286 
-297 KNKNKNEDKCLKKE
+297 KNKNDEFKKIDISKIQKYIINVVQKAFD
-311 EEKLLEN
+311 EKDY
-318 IEKIVN
+318 K
-324 NAFSE
+324 
-329 KHDILLKK
+329 LLKK
-337 E
+337 ENKNDIV

>member
-8 KELFNISKTKAQ
+8 KEIFNISKTKAQ
-20 KYIREGIVKVD
+20 KYIREGIVKID
-31 NKIITKPGY
+31 DKIITKPGY
-40 ILKDEEK
+40 ILKDLKDEEK
-47 NNKKEYNIEI
+47 NNKEKYNIEI

-73 LKKAVKEFNLEEIL
+73 LKKAVEEFNLEEIL

-102 TEILLENDVKK
+102 TEILLENGVKK

-122 QLDERLKKN
+122 QLDEKLKKN

-140 DFRNIQI
+140 DFRNIKI

-180 APENMIL
+180 APENIIL
-187 LIKPQFEVGEDIARK
+187 LIKPQFEAGEDIARK

-216 IEDIIYYYLDKLNNN
+216 IEDMICYYLDKLNNN
-231 SVNNNKNDK
+231 SVNNNINNKNYKYSD
-240 NNENQKYILKGFT
+240 NQKYILKGLT

-267 IEYLMYICKTRDKD
+267 IEYLMYIGKD
-281 KHKHK
+281 IDRL
-286 NKYKEKEKNKE
+286 EK
-297 KNKNKNEDKCLKKE
+297 
-311 EEKLLEN
+311 N
-318 IEKIVN
+318 IEKKEKYNYDIKEIVEK
-324 NAFSE
+324 AFNE
-329 KHDILLKK
+329 KIKK
-337 E
+337 CQEIKN